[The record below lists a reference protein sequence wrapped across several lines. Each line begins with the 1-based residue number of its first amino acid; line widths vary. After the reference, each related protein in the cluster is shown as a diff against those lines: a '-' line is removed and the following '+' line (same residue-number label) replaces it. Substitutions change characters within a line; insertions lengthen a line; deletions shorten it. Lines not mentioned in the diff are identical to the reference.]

1 MFCERGSGNYWLRGK
16 EISSL
21 GQPCRALLGH
31 LGRSPANLSCWHSSY
46 STSLSFCLLI
56 CESRVTTPAYQRL
69 KSSVECFI
77 FQSLSRVQLFVTPR
91 PAARQAS
98 LSFTISWSLLKLM
111 SIKSVMPSNH
121 LILCYPSSPP
131 ALNLSQHQGLFQWV
145 NYSSNG
151 LSIVASTSA
160 SVVSMTVQD
169 WCPLWLTGLISLQS
183 RGLSRVFSNTSFQKH
198 NFSAKK
204 IFPIHEVN
212 W

>member
-1 MFCERGSGNYWLRGK
+1 MFCERGSGNYRLRGK

-77 FQSLSRVQLFVTPR
+77 FQSLNRVPLFVTPR

-121 LILCYPSSPP
+121 LFLCRPLLLPSIFPIIRVFSSESALCIRWPVHWSFSFSISP
-131 ALNLSQHQGLFQWV
+131 SKEHSGLI
-145 NYSSNG
+145 SLG
-151 LSIVASTSA
+151 
-160 SVVSMTVQD
+160 
-169 WCPLWLTGLISLQS
+169 LTGLISLQS
-183 RGLSRVFSNTSFQKH
+183 KGLSRVFSNTTVQKH
-198 NFSAKK
+198 QLFGD
-204 IFPIHEVN
+204 
-212 W
+212 